1 MYIYMYIHSF
11 VFDPFIDVVIVARSV
26 RHIVMC
32 NEIDLDQQ
40 QLVSLK
46 TSVLVRDNVIIGI
59 TAYRSI
65 INKKKKSART

>member
-1 MYIYMYIHSF
+1 MYIHSF
-11 VFDPFIDVVIVARSV
+11 VFDPFVNVVIVARSV

-59 TAYRSI
+59 ITAYRSI
-65 INKKKKSART
+65 IYIKKSART